1 MDASKKSRGN
11 PSMRRAMSARDDAVA
26 TSRHARRAAVQAA
39 EPTCGADDMCAR
51 DGFRRGFFHVYVV
64 APRHQHMRAA
74 LVPSRSTFSSSRSFI
89 SSSASRC
96 FACIADASDANFSR
110 CGGFK
115 KLHRG
120 VHSSCPSAM
129 PIVLISPA
137 KSLNELPPPSSF
149 PRTQPRF
156 KAEAA
161 ELASTAKKLTAAN
174 IKSLMSV
181 SDAIAA
187 LNVERFEAF
196 ESASTKP
203 CALAFDGPAYRAL
216 DAGTMTPA
224 DVAFARQ
231 HLRFLSGLY
240 GLLAPTDAVAPHRLE
255 MGTKLVTNRG
265 ANLYEFWG
273 DAIADAIA
281 RDLALLPEPQRFVV
295 NCASAEYWKA
305 AKSSV
310 LKNKHGARVVTC
322 VFPGPAVHAK
332 AARGAMCR
340 HVVTERVVDAEGLK
354 RFTGANGEWAFA
366 RVEREKGDGP
376 AGDERFVFARV
387 AAKETK
393 KTPPGKKT
401 ELGAPKR
408 ALAASKNAKRAKTK
422 Q

>member
-1 MDASKKSRGN
+1 M
-11 PSMRRAMSARDDAVA
+11 
-26 TSRHARRAAVQAA
+26 RAAV
-39 EPTCGADDMCAR
+39 P
-51 DGFRRGFFHVYVV
+51 V
-64 APRHQHMRAA
+64 
-74 LVPSRSTFSSSRSFI
+74 
-89 SSSASRC
+89 
-96 FACIADASDANFSR
+96 
-110 CGGFK
+110 FK
-115 KLHRG
+115 KLHRW